1 MSRVINTDSTGK
13 HRNQA
18 MRSIAELLRRLTQK
32 TEIDDEARD
41 MVAALIFC
49 LREIEDGIESSAD
62 VWDKRGYYMKADELR
77 TRWDWVSRM
86 ATELERILVAA
97 AWDELPPLLVKLL
110 PRVSDIKI
118 TKMTRKDDLWD
129 GKYDQLM
136 RQRSPDA

>member
-13 HRNQA
+13 HRSQA
-18 MRSIAELLRRLTQK
+18 LRSIAELLRRLTQK
-32 TEIDDEARD
+32 TDIDNETRD
-41 MVAALIFC
+41 MVAALVFC
-49 LREIEDGIESSAD
+49 LREIEAGIESSAD

-86 ATELERILVAA
+86 AAELECVILSA
-97 AWDELPPLLVKLL
+97 AWDNLPGLLIKLL

-118 TKMTRKDDLWD
+118 TKLTRKDDLWD
-129 GKYDQLM
+129 GKYDEFM